1 MNELNSRPAGL
12 APGCVAGLRVG
23 NASPRS
29 RVRGPS
35 GGVPAPRV
43 SAVAPDALD
52 IASRSGA
59 VGSVVSASSARVAVL
74 TGGRYRSGACA
85 QPGAPVGPRRAVAV
99 ALMAAGLAVC
109 GLGASAAAAGDTP
122 VPLSVP
128 GIAATAVLSWVP
140 SATGAVEPGSSP
152 AEDPRAAADRVELA
166 QATPGA
172 PATEPPAS
180 SRREPWLPTPALPR
194 QDLTRQVLFQ
204 YMLAEIAAQ
213 RGRYDVAV
221 AGMTGLARATR
232 DPRIAQRATELSVRA
247 GALKAAI
254 EAAELWV
261 AVDERSVQA
270 RQALVAL
277 YLNAGQIDLARPH
290 LQSLLAAEG
299 ENIGS
304 GFLQLNTLFAK
315 HGDRA
320 RVLAVVREL
329 AAAHPQLREARFAVA
344 QAAWNA
350 GQYDLSLAQA
360 REALRLSP
368 DWELAA
374 LFEAQVLARR
384 SPAEAI
390 VALEAFVR
398 SNPRAAEARL
408 NLARL
413 YASEK
418 RLPEARAL
426 FRAIAG
432 ESPDNLDASFAA
444 GLLALQSGD
453 HEEAS
458 TLLARVLSGDTR
470 DPDLVR
476 YYLARAEDARGRL
489 PQALEH
495 YRGVAAGEH
504 RLSAQIGAASVL
516 GRMGRVPEA
525 RESLGRVV
533 PESLAERVQ
542 LTLAEVQILRD
553 ARDFKSAYD
562 VLGTALAR
570 TPDSPELLYEQ
581 ALIAERLGRFE
592 VLERNLRRVIQIQP
606 DHAHAYNALGYSFAD
621 RNLRLNEALALIETA
636 LRLAPEDPY
645 ILDSMGWVL
654 FRMGQTDK
662 ALEFLRRAWRGKPD
676 AEIGAHLG
684 EVLWVLGARDEARRI
699 WDEAIKVEAG
709 NETLRSTMKRLL
721 RR

>member
-1 MNELNSRPAGL
+1 MNELISRPAGL

-23 NASPRS
+23 NPSPRS

-35 GGVPAPRV
+35 GGALAPAV
-43 SAVAPDALD
+43 SAGAPDAPD
-52 IASRSGA
+52 NAARSGTGGTA
-59 VGSVVSASSARVAVL
+59 VSASSGRAAGL
-74 TGGRYRSGACA
+74 MSNRYRSGARA
-85 QPGAPVGPRRAVAV
+85 QPDESAGPQRAVAV
-99 ALMAAGLAVC
+99 ALMAAGLAVF
-109 GLGASAAAAGDTP
+109 GAGAVAAGEAPLPRP
-122 VPLSVP
+122 VSVV
-128 GIAATAVLSWVP
+128 AATAVLSGTP
-140 SATGAVEPGSSP
+140 SATGAVEPGSPS
-152 AEDPRAAADRVELA
+152 AEDTRAAADRVELA

-172 PATEPPAS
+172 PAAEPPAS
-180 SRREPWLPTPALPR
+180 TRREPWLPTPALPR

-390 VALEAFVR
+390 AALEAFVR

-458 TLLARVLSGDTR
+458 KLLARVLAGDTR

-553 ARDFKSAYD
+553 ARDLKSAYD

-606 DHAHAYNALGYSFAD
+606 DHAHAHNALGYSFAD